1 MGNGALA
8 IGPKLPRPSST
19 LPTETS
25 RLKLAGAIYSSLAS
39 RNVLGFGYCA
49 VRQLP
54 IGDSMR
60 RRDFVTILGGA
71 AVTRVIRPRMLRA
84 GTSSKLPIVAL
95 AAFVPVSKVVEP
107 YVGFLGQFP
116 QGLQELGYVLGR
128 DLDLQFHVADGNPDH
143 WPAVVKEINQLKP
156 DVVLAV
162 ATFEAVTLRKA
173 TSTIPIVCPALGN
186 AVHLGLIASEARPG
200 GNITG
205 IEPYIAGLPAK
216 QIELAREIVPG
227 ASTIGLLTNSDD
239 PKGAP
244 QVPELEAAGRAVG
257 LKIVAADA
265 SRPGDIETAL
275 RELGNARADVVIV
288 LETSLLLL
296 NCPQIAASA
305 LAMRL
310 PTVYGYREHVM
321 AGGLVS
327 YGVDLR
333 WCYHRSAY
341 FVDKILHGAAPG
353 DLPIEFPVQFPLS
366 INLKTARELG
376 LTVSPSLLSRA
387 DEVIE

>member
-1 MGNGALA
+1 
-8 IGPKLPRPSST
+8 
-19 LPTETS
+19 
-25 RLKLAGAIYSSLAS
+25 
-39 RNVLGFGYCA
+39 
-49 VRQLP
+49 
-54 IGDSMR
+54 MR
-60 RRDFVTILGGA
+60 RRDFITILGGA
-71 AVTRVIRPRMLRA
+71 AVTRAIRPRMVRA

-95 AAFVPVSKVVEP
+95 VAFVPVSKVVEP

-128 DLDLQFHVADGNPDH
+128 DLDFQLHAADGDPDH
-143 WPAVVKEINQLKP
+143 WPAVVEEIIQLKP

-173 TSTIPIVCPALGN
+173 TSTIPIVCPALGD
-186 AVHLGLIASEARPG
+186 AIHLGLIASEARPG
-200 GNITG
+200 GNVTG

-216 QIELAREIVPG
+216 QIDIAREIVPG

-244 QVPELEAAGRAVG
+244 QVPELEAAARAVG

-265 SRPGDIETAL
+265 NRPGDIEGAL

-288 LETSLLLL
+288 LQTSLLLL

-333 WCYHRSAY
+333 WCYHRAAY
-341 FVDKILHGAAPG
+341 FVDKILHGTPPG
-353 DLPIEFPVQFPLS
+353 YLPIEFPTQFPLS
-366 INLKTARELG
+366 INIKTAKALG
-376 LTVSPSLLSRA
+376 LTIPPTLLARA

>member
-1 MGNGALA
+1 M
-8 IGPKLPRPSST
+8 K
-19 LPTETS
+19 
-25 RLKLAGAIYSSLAS
+25 
-39 RNVLGFGYCA
+39 
-49 VRQLP
+49 
-54 IGDSMR
+54 R
-60 RRDFVTILGGA
+60 REFITIFGGA
-71 AVTRVIRPRMLRA
+71 AATGVIRPRMVRA
-84 GTSSKLPIVAL
+84 GTSSRLPIIAL

-116 QGLQELGYVLGR
+116 QGLQDLGYVLGR
-128 DLDLQFHVADGNPDH
+128 DLDIQIHGADGNPDH
-143 WPAVVKEINQLKP
+143 WPAVLEEIIQLKP

-162 ATFEAVTLRKA
+162 ATFEAVTLKKA
-173 TSTIPIVCPALGN
+173 TSTIPIVCPALGD

-205 IEPYIAGLPAK
+205 IEPYVAGLPAK

-227 ASTIGLLTNSDD
+227 ASVIGLLANSDD

-244 QVPELEAAGRAVG
+244 QIPELEAAGQTVG
-257 LKIVAADA
+257 LKIVKADA
-265 SRPGDIETAL
+265 SRPEDIEGAL
-275 RELGNARADVVIV
+275 RELGKARADVVIV

-333 WCYHRSAY
+333 WCYHRAAY
-341 FVDKILHGAAPG
+341 FVDKILHGTPPG
-353 DLPIEFPVQFPLS
+353 YLPIEFPTQFPLS
-366 INLKTARELG
+366 INIKTAKTLG
-376 LTVSPSLLSRA
+376 LTISPTLLARA
-387 DEVIE
+387 DEIIE

>member
-1 MGNGALA
+1 
-8 IGPKLPRPSST
+8 
-19 LPTETS
+19 
-25 RLKLAGAIYSSLAS
+25 
-39 RNVLGFGYCA
+39 
-49 VRQLP
+49 
-54 IGDSMR
+54 MR
-60 RRDFVTILGGA
+60 RREFITLIGGA
-71 AVTRVIRPRMLRA
+71 AVARVVRPGAVRA
-84 GTSSKLPIVAL
+84 GTSSKLPIIAL

-128 DLDLQFHVADGNPDH
+128 DLDLQIHGADGNPDH
-143 WPAVVKEINQLKP
+143 WPAVVEEIIQLKP

-173 TSTIPIVCPALGN
+173 TSTIPIVCPALGD

-200 GNITG
+200 GNVTG

-216 QIELAREIVPG
+216 QIELAREILPS

-265 SRPGDIETAL
+265 SRPEDIEGAL

-310 PTVYGYREHVM
+310 PTVYGYREHVI
-321 AGGLVS
+321 AGGLIS

-353 DLPIEFPVQFPLS
+353 DLPIEFPTQFPLS
-366 INLKTARELG
+366 INLKAAKELG
-376 LTVSPSLLSRA
+376 LTVPPSILSRA